1 MAKAKKEK
9 SSKMVEQLSKSEQS
23 LKRSL
28 RVTQLIAITEEE
40 NEEENSSEDSQAS
53 IKLRELRK
61 SLVVTDY
68 KRRIRNSSVS
78 DSMSEVLN
86 LQSMRSSESRNH
98 SIVGLEKLDSH
109 RSLPGLDSIRSRSQ
123 SHITELPGLERFF
136 SQQSICEER

>member
-1 MAKAKKEK
+1 
-9 SSKMVEQLSKSEQS
+9 MVEQLSKSEQS

-86 LQSMRSSESRNH
+86 L
-98 SIVGLEKLDSH
+98 
-109 RSLPGLDSIRSRSQ
+109 
-123 SHITELPGLERFF
+123 
-136 SQQSICEER
+136 